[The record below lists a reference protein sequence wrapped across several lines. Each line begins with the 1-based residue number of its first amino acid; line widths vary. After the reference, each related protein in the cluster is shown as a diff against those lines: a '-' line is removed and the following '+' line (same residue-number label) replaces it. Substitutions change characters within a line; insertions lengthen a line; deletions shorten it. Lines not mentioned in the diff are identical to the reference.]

1 MRVLREPSVTVVAYQ
16 ERVGEVVYGPAPTK
30 MLIHLEGAQAF
41 CVSIF
46 GGVEHLRGFAP
57 QSFDTEV
64 SNFAPSGRSG
74 VGGTQSSQLPLLE

>member
-1 MRVLREPSVTVVAYQ
+1 
-16 ERVGEVVYGPAPTK
+16 
-30 MLIHLEGAQAF
+30 MLIDLEDAHAF
-41 CVSIF
+41 SMSIF
-46 GGVEHLRGFAP
+46 GGVEHLRDFAP